1 MNLFGPIDLQRA
13 IQMIIILL
21 ISIDV
26 HELAHAI
33 AADRLGDSTPRRL
46 GEISLNPFTHM
57 DQVGIVLLL
66 LTSISSYGFT
76 YGRTHV
82 TPSNLKYGPQR
93 GHAIVAVVG
102 PLSNL
107 VLAAIA
113 TVVLRFHLSDSANIN
128 DQMTNFLWL
137 AIQLNVLLFMFNL
150 LPIPPLD
157 GFTIVGGFLTARQL
171 YQIAPLQQWGP
182 LLILL
187 LFITEPNTHFIAN
200 ITNPVF
206 NQIVPWVCTNC
217 AVV

>member
-1 MNLFGPIDLQRA
+1 VQRA
-13 IQMIIILL
+13 IWMIIILL

-33 AADRLGDSTPRRL
+33 AADRLGDDTPRRL

-57 DQVGIVLLL
+57 DQVGVVLLL
-66 LTSISSYGFT
+66 LTSISNYGFT

-102 PLSNL
+102 PLSNV
-107 VLAAIA
+107 VLAGLAA
-113 TVVLRFHLSDSANIN
+113 VVLRFHLGDPNNIG

-137 AIQLNVLLFMFNL
+137 AIQLNILLFLFNL

-171 YQIAPLQQWGP
+171 YQIAPLVQYGP
-182 LLILL
+182 LIILL
-187 LFITEPNTHFIAN
+187 LFITEPNTHFIRS
-200 ITNPVF
+200 ITDPVF
-206 NQIVPWVCTNC
+206 NDIVPWVCTSC
-217 AVV
+217 SVA